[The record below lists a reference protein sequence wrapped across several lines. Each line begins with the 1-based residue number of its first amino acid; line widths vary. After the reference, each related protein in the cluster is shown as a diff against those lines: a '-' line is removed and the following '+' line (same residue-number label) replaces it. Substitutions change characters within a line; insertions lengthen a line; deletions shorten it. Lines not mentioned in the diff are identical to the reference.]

1 MSRIVKTAMGRKI
14 DMTALMKK
22 NEETIAV
29 SNKNMNARG
38 DILNKERKKII
49 PVGRVARVQHEMS
62 EPEQSVGISET
73 ADPVKATTKRKVAAK
88 KEPEKQ
94 IVKKVKKVDDE
105 GNAYYEIEYDDGSIE
120 VVAKDKE

>member
-1 MSRIVKTAMGRKI
+1 MSRIVKTAMGRKL
-14 DMTALMKK
+14 DMAALMKK

-49 PVGRVARVQHEMS
+49 PVGRVARAQHEMN

-73 ADPVKATTKRKVAAK
+73 AEPAKATKKRKVATK
-88 KEPEKQ
+88 KEPERQ
-94 IVKKVKKVDDE
+94 IIEKVEKVDDE

-120 VVAKDKE
+120 VVAKDEE